1 MRVLDKFQVYFL
13 KSFLKYLL
21 YVTLLV
27 LGIAYMVDVI
37 NHIDMA
43 GSGGTVLNVMQ
54 YRLIRMPVAVASLIP
69 VIVLV
74 VFVVVVIIFQKYS
87 EITAYLTVG
96 GSMGSLLLPIAIFAV
111 VVSLLTIALGE
122 FLSPASRHWA
132 EQYYASVFD
141 GRELTGNEASNLFI
155 VTESGDI
162 DIIGHSD
169 GHSVTGFVSV
179 SFNHTT
185 GNMDKVVR
193 IARVDNIRGG
203 DPITGVE
210 YSLYGDDDGETP
222 SITVTP
228 TPLIPINT
236 VPVPF
241 IESTIV
247 DIPTMSMSQLFAS
260 IRYDKL
266 RGIDYTQKQYYL
278 YRNLS
283 YAISILG
290 IIILLSPMII
300 GNPRGHSILSSG
312 AKGIV
317 IGMLY
322 LLVVNNLMV
331 ITKTELITPFT
342 GLILPHIVFAIG
354 GGVNLVRRLRLG

>member
-21 YVTLLV
+21 YVTILV

-43 GSGGTVLNVMQ
+43 GSGASVLNVMQ

-111 VVSLLTIALGE
+111 VVSMLTIAMGE

-132 EQYYASVFD
+132 ERYYASVFD

-155 VTESGDI
+155 VTDSGGI
-162 DIIGHSD
+162 AIVGRSD
-169 GHSVTGFVSV
+169 GHSVEDFVSV
-179 SFNHTT
+179 GFNQST
-185 GNMDKVVR
+185 GRMDRVVR
-193 IARVDNIRGG
+193 IDHVDNIKVGEG
-203 DPITGVE
+203 ISGFE
-210 YSLYGDDDGETP
+210 YNLYSSGSTESPNISATASS
-222 SITVTP
+222 SIP
-228 TPLIPINT
+228 TNIIP
-236 VPVPF
+236 VAF

-266 RGIDYTQKQYYL
+266 NGIDYTQKEYYL

-342 GLILPHIVFAIG
+342 GLILPHIIFAIG